1 MYVCMCPARGSERQG
16 QRLQAA
22 GRRRNSHREGQSSA
36 TRHPTE
42 GSGILTYTFSY
53 IHTYTHLF
61 IHTHLHIHLYIHKHT
76 YFLIYTHTYIHFSYN
91 M

>member
-1 MYVCMCPARGSERQG
+1 MYIYCVYVCMHVCMCPARGSERQG

-22 GRRRNSHREGQSSA
+22 GRRRNSHREGQSAA

-53 IHTYTHLF
+53 IH
-61 IHTHLHIHLYIHKHT
+61 KHT
-76 YFLIYTHTYIHFSYN
+76 YILPYIYTHTYIHFSYN